1 MRQDGE
7 TANPWLN
14 AVLLRPHIRMN
25 VVIEIIHTHIYIYI
39 YIYIYIHIH
48 IYIYTHTH
56 THILPQTIACH
67 GQRKSLLVMPGILSQ
82 HSISQCAGLESESG
96 ALGPTA

>member
-39 YIYIYIHIH
+39 YIYIYILYTYTY
-48 IYIYTHTH
+48 IYIYTHTYSH
-56 THILPQTIACH
+56 TAPDHCLPWAAKVSACH
-67 GQRKSLLVMPGILSQ
+67 ARHPQPAQHLPMRRLGI
-82 HSISQCAGLESESG
+82 
-96 ALGPTA
+96 